1 VKVSV
6 VMLARN
12 HERYVGQA
20 LESAIRQK
28 TSFPFEVVVGE
39 DCSTDATTEI
49 IRSYAERYPN
59 IVRPLFREKNLG
71 MQRNNI
77 ETIRHCQGEYIAIL
91 DSDDFWTSP
100 HKLAM
105 QVALM
110 ESDPEYVLGFHRAS
124 VLYEDGRASHV
135 IPGDPVPE
143 PTLEHLLVT
152 NFVPS
157 LSTMYRRSALP
168 EFPDWYTTVWTYD
181 WPLHVMVLSAG
192 GKIAFLDEVLATY
205 RVHATNIWA
214 SQSDRL
220 RLQRE
225 IEAYERVLDYVP
237 EKYKAKA
244 RYGMMR
250 RLYDLANN
258 YRKSNEREL
267 ARSTYERSL
276 TLQSKGHTMP
286 LRRKL
291 RFQLQML
298 RTLSIP
304 RPQ

>member
-1 VKVSV
+1 MKVSV
-6 VMLARN
+6 VMLAHN
-12 HERYVGQA
+12 HEKYVGQA
-20 LESAIRQK
+20 LESAVTQE
-28 TSFPFEVVVGE
+28 TDFPFEVVVGE
-39 DCSTDATTEI
+39 DCSTDRTPEI
-49 IRSYAERYPN
+49 IRSYAEKYPN

-77 ETIRHCQGEYIAIL
+77 DTFQHCQGEYIAIL

-100 HKLAM
+100 HKLAK

-110 ESDPEYVLGFHRAS
+110 DSGPAFVLGFHRAN
-124 VLYEDGRASHV
+124 VLYEDGRPTHV
-135 IPGDPVPE
+135 IPGNPVPE
-143 PTLEHLLVT
+143 PTLENLLVM

-168 EFPDWYTTVWTYD
+168 EFPDWYTQVWTYD
-181 WPLHVMVLSAG
+181 WPLHVMVLSPG

-225 IEAYERVLDYVP
+225 IEAYERVVEYVP
-237 EKYKAKA
+237 EKYKSKA

-250 RLYDLANN
+250 RLYDLANS
-258 YRKSNEREL
+258 YRKEGQKEM
-267 ARSTYERSL
+267 ARSTYERAL

-298 RTLSIP
+298 RAQSSP
-304 RPQ
+304 RPR